1 MLKGV
6 MSACSMLTT
15 LLAIFFVVAPPASCG
30 KLATAQ
36 EKKFKGTVLEQV
48 DLGNLPAGERV
59 LKMTLVEMQPGAAI
73 PAHTHEGPGVRYVL
87 EGAVSIAW
95 KDRGLQT
102 YKAGSTYFEGAGEN
116 HPPEEMSAK
125 NVAEGITRILV
136 IELLPKE

>member
-6 MSACSMLTT
+6 MNARSILTT
-15 LLAIFFVVAPPASCG
+15 LIAIFFVVAPLANCG
-30 KLATAQ
+30 KPATAQ

-73 PAHTHEGPGVRYVL
+73 PAHTHKGPGVRYVL

-95 KDRGLQT
+95 KDRGMQT

-116 HPPEEMSAK
+116 HPPGEMSAK
-125 NVAEGITRILV
+125 NVAEGMTRILV